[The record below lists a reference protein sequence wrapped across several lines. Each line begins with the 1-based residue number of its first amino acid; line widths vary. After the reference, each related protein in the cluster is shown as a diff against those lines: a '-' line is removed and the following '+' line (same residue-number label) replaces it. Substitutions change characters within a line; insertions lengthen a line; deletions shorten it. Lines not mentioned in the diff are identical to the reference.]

1 MAVYEVTLKEIEI
14 YLVKVEADDE
24 LSAKNAAWLELENAE
39 NKHNYH
45 HDSDSESDACEI
57 DN

>member
-1 MAVYEVTLKEIEI
+1 MAVYEVTLKEIEV

-24 LSAKNAAWLELENAE
+24 LSAINAAWLELGNAE

-45 HDSDSESDACEI
+45 HDSDSESGAYEVD
-57 DN
+57 D